1 MTASAPLS
9 LASPPAR
16 PPAACHSPA
25 APLLASEACG
35 VPALTDVAFVK
46 LGDAWFKMNDSV
58 VICVDEEQVLHA
70 EAFMLFYRKPSTV

>member
-1 MTASAPLS
+1 MTASVSPLS

-16 PPAACHSPA
+16 PLTRPPATPIL
-25 APLLASEACG
+25 APETCG

-46 LGDAWFKMNDSV
+46 LGDEWFKMNDSV